1 MFVLGIVHMSIPNI
15 FFSAVS
21 EILWEMFLGV
31 RKRIFDT
38 PKVLFG
44 ISLVNVVQF

>member
-1 MFVLGIVHMSIPNI
+1 MFLLGIVSHEYSKY

-21 EILWEMFLGV
+21 EILWKMFLGV
-31 RKRIFDT
+31 RKRIFDI

-44 ISLVNVVQF
+44 FSLVNVVQY